1 LIYADKYSILKRLKK
16 GKKMIALA
24 HPRNMRLAMSCLKC
38 GGIVRIDVNAY
49 DLEKWFQGE
58 YIQDAMPY
66 LNADERE
73 ILISGHCGPCFDV
86 LYSE

>member
-38 GGIVRIDVNAY
+38 GDIVRIDVNAY

-73 ILISGHCGPCFDV
+73 ILISGYCGPCFDV

>member
-1 LIYADKYSILKRLKK
+1 
-16 GKKMIALA
+16 MIALA

-73 ILISGHCGPCFDV
+73 ILISGHCGPCYDV